1 MASTNVISKFSQLFG
16 RRSAVVIGMV
26 HVDALPG
33 TPKHNQTMSQIIT
46 KACKEAS
53 IYKQAAVDG
62 IMIEN
67 MHDTP
72 YLNQEIGPEV
82 TAAMSA
88 ICCEVKRVA
97 PDIPCGIQIL
107 AGANKEAMA
116 VAKACSLD
124 FVRVEGFVF
133 SHVAD
138 EGLMNSCAGELLRY
152 RKSISADNV
161 LIFCDIKK
169 KHSSHAITSDVNL
182 AETAKAAEFFLAD
195 GVIVTGT
202 STGAPANHM
211 DMLEVKKSVNIPV
224 LIGSGVTLENVQTYI
239 QASGMIIGSYF
250 KESGHWCG
258 DVEFNR
264 VKSFMAKV
272 ERLRI

>member
-1 MASTNVISKFSQLFG
+1 MYIF
-16 RRSAVVIGMV
+16 
-26 HVDALPG
+26 
-33 TPKHNQTMSQIIT
+33 
-46 KACKEAS
+46 
-53 IYKQAAVDG
+53 
-62 IMIEN
+62 
-67 MHDTP
+67 
-72 YLNQEIGPEV
+72 
-82 TAAMSA
+82 
-88 ICCEVKRVA
+88 
-97 PDIPCGIQIL
+97 
-107 AGANKEAMA
+107 
-116 VAKACSLD
+116 
-124 FVRVEGFVF
+124 
-133 SHVAD
+133 
-138 EGLMNSCAGELLRY
+138 
-152 RKSISADNV
+152 
-161 LIFCDIKK
+161 LIFLYCTQQSRHIKTLTELFK
-169 KHSSHAITSDVNL
+169 LFFVSSHAITSDVNL

>member
-1 MASTNVISKFSQLFG
+1 MASCNALAKFSQIFG
-16 RRSAVVIGMV
+16 RRSAVVIGMI

-33 TPKHNQTMSQIIT
+33 TPKHCQTMSEIIS

-72 YLNQEIGPEV
+72 YLNQEVGPEI

-88 ICCEVKRVA
+88 ICCEVKRTV

-107 AGANKEAMA
+107 AAANKQAVA

-124 FVRVEGFVF
+124 FIRVEGYVF

-152 RKSISADNV
+152 RKSISAENV
-161 LIFCDIKK
+161 LVFSDIKK
-169 KHSSHAITSDVNL
+169 KHSSHAITSDVSL
-182 AETAKAAEFFLAD
+182 VETAKAARFFLSD
-195 GVIVTGT
+195 GVIITGT
-202 STGAPANHM
+202 STGVPANHV
-211 DMLEVKKSVNIPV
+211 DVLEVKKSVDIPV
-224 LIGSGVTLENVQTYI
+224 LVGSGVTIDNVQSYI
-239 QASGMIIGSYF
+239 QASGMIIGSSF
-250 KESGHWCG
+250 KKDGHWSG

-272 ERLRI
+272 ERMRV